1 LAQRFQYEEMI
12 LLRMLELHQLAPHY
26 WSELILLSEQ
36 LLEAEER
43 KELHERIFEVEKLVL
58 ETEIVPREQPD
69 GNILWVERIK
79 GALSLYDIEMAIE
92 SNPDY
97 YAYFER
103 DDGTTITKF
112 DIERNLNEIKKWL
125 YQLVREKSQGR
136 RFSRFR

>member
-1 LAQRFQYEEMI
+1 MAQRFQYEEMI